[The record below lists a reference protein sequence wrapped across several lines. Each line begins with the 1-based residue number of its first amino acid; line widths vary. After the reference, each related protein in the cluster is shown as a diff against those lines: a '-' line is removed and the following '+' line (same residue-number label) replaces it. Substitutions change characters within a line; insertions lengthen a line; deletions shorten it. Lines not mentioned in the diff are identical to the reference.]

1 MNKSLKKFSKK
12 RLTLNESE
20 QAIINPR
27 IVDPY
32 LKILGELSRV
42 KANDNKLPKDISIH
56 KIAIVGM

>member
-1 MNKSLKKFSKK
+1 M
-12 RLTLNESE
+12 
-20 QAIINPR
+20 
-27 IVDPY
+27 DPY